1 MTRWSGLLLAVALA
15 APGALWAEPPTP
27 TITVMGEGQVS
38 RAPDMAT
45 ITLTVTADGASGAAA
60 MAKVATGLTGVLA
73 RLKGEG
79 IEDRDMQTSGLN
91 LSPRWDEPRPGSNTP
106 PKIVGFVASSTVSV
120 RVRALDHLGPVID
133 GVVSDG
139 ANGFSGLSFGLA
151 DPAPAQDDA
160 RKAAVA
166 DALHK
171 AQLYATAAGVKL
183 GAVMAI
189 SDQSA
194 SPGPYPMAAPMMMAK
209 SAPMPVAQGEIELD
223 ASVTMVFAIT
233 P

>member
-1 MTRWSGLLLAVALA
+1 MTRLTGILLAVALI

-27 TITVMGEGQVS
+27 MITVSGEGQVS

-45 ITLTVTADGASGAAA
+45 ITLAVTADGAPGAAA
-60 MAKVATGLTGVLA
+60 MGQVATGLAGVLA
-73 RLKGEG
+73 RLKDEG
-79 IEDRDMQTSGLN
+79 IDARDMQTSGLD
-91 LSPRWDEPRPGSNTP
+91 LSPRWDEPPQGSTRP
-106 PKIVGFVASSTVSV
+106 PKIVGFVASRTVSV
-120 RVRALDHLGPVID
+120 RVRALDHLGTVID
-133 GVVSDG
+133 GVVSTG

-166 DALHK
+166 DAMHK
-171 AQLYATAAGVKL
+171 AQLYAVAAGVKL
-183 GAVMAI
+183 GPVMAI

-194 SPGPYPMAAPMMMAK
+194 SVRPYAMAAPMMTK
-209 SAPMPVAQGEIELD
+209 SAPMPVAQGEIDLD
-223 ASVTMVFAIT
+223 ASVTMVFAIA

>member
-1 MTRWSGLLLAVALA
+1 MRSGVFLLAVALA
-15 APGALWAEPPTP
+15 APGMLAAEPLAP
-27 TITVMGEGQVS
+27 TITVSGEGKVT

-45 ITLTVTADGASGAAA
+45 ITLAVTADAATGAAA

-79 IEDRDMQTSGLN
+79 IDDRDMQTSGLN
-91 LSPRWDEPRPGSNTP
+91 LSPRWDDPGQGSTRP
-106 PKIVGFVASSTVSV
+106 PKIVGFEAASTVSV
-120 RVRALDHLGPVID
+120 RVRALDHLGPVLD

-151 DPAPAQDDA
+151 DPDPAQDDA

-171 AQLYATAAGVKL
+171 AQLYAAAAGVKL
-183 GAVMAI
+183 GQVQSI
-189 SDQSA
+189 SDESA
-194 SPGPYPMAAPMMMAK
+194 STRPYMMAAPVMMAK

-223 ASVTMVFAIT
+223 ASVTMVFSIA

>member
-1 MTRWSGLLLAVALA
+1 MKLTGLLLAVALA

-27 TITVMGEGQVS
+27 TITVLGEGQVN

-45 ITLTVTADGASGAAA
+45 ITLAVNADGATGAAA

-79 IEDRDMQTSGLN
+79 IEDRDVQTSGLN
-91 LSPRWDEPRPGSNTP
+91 LSPRWDEPRAGSTAA

-120 RVRALDHLGPVID
+120 RVRALDHLGTVLD

-139 ANGFSGLSFGLA
+139 ANGFSGLTFGLA
-151 DPAPAQDDA
+151 DPDPAQDEA

-166 DALHK
+166 DAIRK
-171 AQLYATAAGVKL
+171 AQLYAAAAGVKL
-183 GAVMAI
+183 GPVQSI
-189 SDQSA
+189 SDQS
-194 SPGPYPMAAPMMMAK
+194 SEVRPYPMAAPMMAK
-209 SAPMPVAQGEIELD
+209 AAPMPVAQGEIELG
-223 ASVTMVFAIT
+223 ASVTMVFAIA

>member
-1 MTRWSGLLLAVALA
+1 MSRWTGLLLAVALA
-15 APGALWAEPPTP
+15 APGALCAETPTP
-27 TITVMGEGQVS
+27 TITVAGEGQVS

-45 ITLTVTADGASGAAA
+45 ITLAVTGDGATGAAA

-79 IEDRDMQTSGLN
+79 IEDRDVQTSGLT
-91 LSPRWDEPRPGSNTP
+91 LSPRWDEPQPGSTRP
-106 PKIVGFVASSTVSV
+106 PKIVGFVASSSVSV
-120 RVRALDHLGPVID
+120 RVRALDHLGSVID

-160 RKAAVA
+160 RKAAVT
-166 DALHK
+166 DAIHK
-171 AQLYATAAGVKL
+171 AQLYAAAAGVKL
-183 GAVMAI
+183 GAVMTI
-189 SDQSA
+189 SDQSV
-194 SPGPYPMAAPMMMAK
+194 STGPYPVAAPMMMAK

-223 ASVTMVFAIT
+223 ASVAMVFAIA